1 MLYSS
6 AVLFVVK
13 EVKGFLES
21 AGSTSTLSA
30 RKVETSD
37 PSELDEKHLVTEL
50 GLAGSDAPT
59 VVGGGPAD
67 NGEKKPFAR
76 PRGPAKKA
84 R

>member
-13 EVKGFLES
+13 EVKEFLS
-21 AGSTSTLSA
+21 STGSTSTLSS

-37 PSELDEKHLVTEL
+37 PSELDEKYLILEL
-50 GLAGSDAPT
+50 GLTGADDTAHT
-59 VVGGGPAD
+59 AGGPTEGGD
-67 NGEKKPFAR
+67 KKAFAR
-76 PRGPAKKA
+76 PRGPARKV

>member
-1 MLYSS
+1 M
-6 AVLFVVK
+6 K

-21 AGSTSTLSA
+21 AGTTSTLSS

-50 GLAGSDAPT
+50 GLTGSDAPT
-59 VVGGGPAD
+59 AAASGPAD
-67 NGEKKPFAR
+67 SGDKKPFAR
-76 PRGPAKKA
+76 PRGPARKV

>member
-21 AGSTSTLSA
+21 AGSTSTLSS

-37 PSELDEKHLVTEL
+37 PSELDEKYLVAEL

-59 VVGGGPAD
+59 VASGPAD
-67 NGEKKPFAR
+67 NGDKKPFAR
-76 PRGPAKKA
+76 PRGPARKV